1 LKEGIEMKRSIV
13 VISFLVIC
21 VLGFSTSAFPWGFA
35 GHALVD
41 DQLNKKSGHR
51 NLNETYAGLSIDMFN
66 FSFDL
71 PVYEPGGIYEQFH
84 YDYMNV
90 WNQRRKGTEK
100 GLAYGFVSHNDEWG
114 ADFTAHHFARAYSY
128 QDGVPRGYVV
138 AKALELWDAA
148 PLPPELEIPEEVAL
162 ELFHSLVEW
171 GLDILTLRL
180 DPMIGEKMAA
190 AAMYRSPEFPNILV
204 DAFAEGFAPFFGGN
218 SDFAAGVI
226 VQAEEAFRNEIM
238 AIGFILSQG
247 EEAALEIFSKTL
259 ADQAEAYLEQ
269 FGISLDPSVD
279 IEGMVKTY
287 ITLSMSLHGTDENGL
302 PQQYIE
308 EIQATV
314 NYLDEELKARGIT
327 NSQYHEE

>member
-1 LKEGIEMKRSIV
+1 MKRSIV
-13 VISFLVIC
+13 VISMLVIC
-21 VLGFSTSAFPWGFA
+21 VFGFSTSAFPWGFA

-41 DQLNKKSGHR
+41 DQLNKKGGHR
-51 NLNETYAGLSIDMFN
+51 NHNETYGGLSIDMFN

-71 PVYEPGGIYEQFH
+71 PVYEPGGIYEQLH
-84 YDYMNV
+84 YGYMNV

-114 ADFTAHHFARAYSY
+114 ADFTAHHNALTY
-128 QDGVPRGYVV
+128 QYYDLVPRGYII

-148 PLPPELEIPEEVAL
+148 PLPPELGIPKEVAL

-180 DPMIGEKMAA
+180 DPMIGEKMAT
-190 AAMYRSPEFPNILV
+190 AAMYRSPEFPTILV
-204 DAFAEGFAPFFGGN
+204 NAYADGFAPFFWGN

-226 VQAEEAFRNEIM
+226 VQAEEAFRTEIM

-247 EEAALEIFSKTL
+247 EEAALEAFSQML
-259 ADQAEAYLEQ
+259 AGQAEADLEQ

-287 ITLSMSLHGTDENGL
+287 ITLSMSLHDMDENGL
-302 PQQYIE
+302 PHQYVE

-314 NYLDEELKARGIT
+314 NYLDEELKTRGFT
-327 NSQYHEE
+327 NSQYHLE